1 LPRRIQS
8 PRSIGTLQ
16 RIPLL
21 YIKDGALGEPPGHAP
36 VGSGDLDIPAIMRA
50 ADPAVLKWVIVDL
63 LEHPHADMFGSARES
78 YCYLIVE
85 GLAAG

>member
-1 LPRRIQS
+1 
-8 PRSIGTLQ
+8 
-16 RIPLL
+16 
-21 YIKDGALGEPPGHAP
+21 